1 LKIKETFSSLKAKR
15 INNIQK
21 IIKGNGK
28 PKLCINMTTK
38 GPSRKQVIVPINNNN
53 KRNFM
58 EKSSSHVTNMNST
71 LKDVKSEIMVDFVQV
86 NFKDIIIVT
95 NKVALILDLQTIENY
110 VKNTNCIN
118 AEGVDISQL
127 S

>member
-1 LKIKETFSSLKAKR
+1 LKIKETFSSLKAKG

-118 AEGVDISQL
+118 AEGVDIPQL

>member
-1 LKIKETFSSLKAKR
+1 
-15 INNIQK
+15 
-21 IIKGNGK
+21 
-28 PKLCINMTTK
+28 
-38 GPSRKQVIVPINNNN
+38 
-53 KRNFM
+53 M

-110 VKNTNCIN
+110 VKNTN
-118 AEGVDISQL
+118 
-127 S
+127 